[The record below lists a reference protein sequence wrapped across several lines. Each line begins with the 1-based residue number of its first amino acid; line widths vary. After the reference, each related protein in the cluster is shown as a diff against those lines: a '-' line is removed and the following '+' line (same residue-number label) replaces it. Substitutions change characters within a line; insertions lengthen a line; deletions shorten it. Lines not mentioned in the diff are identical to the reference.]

1 VNKVIAPLCI
11 SLIYRYLLDEHA
23 YILYKFMYTM
33 KTEIAY
39 SLHTFSLWYLSCICK
54 ILY

>member
-1 VNKVIAPLCI
+1 MNKVIALFCI

-33 KTEIAY
+33 KTEVAY
-39 SLHTFSLWYLSCICK
+39 PLHTFSL
-54 ILY
+54 